1 MGKGGNAL
9 NTKGKNRSLL
19 LQNSK
24 FPLVLSCFFVI
35 IQVNFTQ
42 EACVMKKITVRS
54 LAISYVG
61 FFLGAGFV
69 SGQELWQ
76 FFACFGVWGFL
87 GFLLSAGL
95 FLLVDYS
102 ALRLAQRTGT
112 ADVGVLILPK
122 GSPFSRGCIS
132 FLQCLLLFCVLV
144 IMIAGA
150 SALLSGMTGLSPTL
164 CGALFVLVVLPAAML
179 ELKGLVAAFSVMVP
193 ITAVIAVLLGLV
205 VLMQQDFQLAPP
217 AGSSSVLVPN
227 WWISGITYAAYNL
240 FGSIGV
246 LVPFAALVQ
255 DRRTI
260 RGGLGLGTG
269 LLLLLTFSMLATMIA
284 RPACGASEL
293 PIAELA
299 MQLHP
304 ALGFV
309 YQLLM
314 GFGMFSTALAAIFA
328 LVTQA
333 GFHLPGVQAHKK
345 WVLPLLLIVA
355 YALSLLGFSDL
366 IGVVYPVFGYVG
378 IPFLAM
384 LVVHFFHT
392 RRSETVGA

>member
-1 MGKGGNAL
+1 
-9 NTKGKNRSLL
+9 
-19 LQNSK
+19 
-24 FPLVLSCFFVI
+24 
-35 IQVNFTQ
+35 
-42 EACVMKKITVRS
+42 MKKITVCS

-122 GSPFSRGCIS
+122 GSAFFRSCIS

-150 SALLSGMTGLSPTL
+150 SALLSGMTGLHPAL
-164 CGALFVLVVLPAAML
+164 CGALFVLVVFPAAML
-179 ELKGLVAAFSVMVP
+179 ELKGLVAAFSIMVP

-205 VLMQQDFQLAPP
+205 VLLRQDFQLAPP
-217 AGSSSVLVPN
+217 AGSSSALVPN

-255 DRRTI
+255 DRKTI

-269 LLLLLTFSMLATMIA
+269 LLLLLTFSMLAAMIA
-284 RPACGASEL
+284 IPGCGASEL

-304 ALGFV
+304 VLGFV

-314 GFGMFSTALAAIFA
+314 GFGMFSTALAALFA
-328 LVTQA
+328 LMTQV
-333 GFHLPGVQAHKK
+333 GFHVPGVQTHKRYA
-345 WVLPLLLIVA
+345 LPPLLMMA
-355 YALSLLGFSDL
+355 YVLSLLGFSDL
-366 IGVVYPVFGYVG
+366 IGIVYPVFGYIG
-378 IPFLAM
+378 IPFLIM
-384 LVVHFFHT
+384 LVIHFF
-392 RRSETVGA
+392 RTVHDDKSDT